1 MRAAR
6 PIAVV
11 PARLG
16 STRLERKPLA
26 DVGGAP
32 LVVRVCENLTRGDL
46 FARILVATDARE
58 VAEVVE
64 AAGYESVLTAATLPS
79 GTDRVAEA
87 CRLVGLAAEA
97 VVVNVQGDEP
107 FVDADL
113 LRAVVGAI
121 APGDAHVVTPVEP
134 LRALGLLDDR
144 DVVKAVLGERGRALY
159 FSRRGVPFVREAV
172 GEPPAPGLFY
182 RHVGVYAYTRAT
194 LERLTAYAPHPLEL
208 AERLEQLRW
217 LAHGEEVRCVRV
229 EPSARG
235 VDTEEDR
242 RRADAHYRQLRS

>member
-64 AAGYESVLTAATLPS
+64 AAGYESVLTAATLPI

-107 FVDADL
+107 FVDPDL

-134 LRALGLLDDR
+134 LRSPGLLDDR
-144 DVVKAVLGERGRALY
+144 DVVKAVLGEGGRALY
-159 FSRRGVPFVREAV
+159 FSRQGVPFVREP
-172 GEPPAPGLFY
+172 GGRPAPGLFH

-217 LAHGEEVRCVRV
+217 LAHGERVVCVRV
-229 EPSARG
+229 EPSPRG

-242 RRADAHYRQLRS
+242 RRADAHYRQLRP